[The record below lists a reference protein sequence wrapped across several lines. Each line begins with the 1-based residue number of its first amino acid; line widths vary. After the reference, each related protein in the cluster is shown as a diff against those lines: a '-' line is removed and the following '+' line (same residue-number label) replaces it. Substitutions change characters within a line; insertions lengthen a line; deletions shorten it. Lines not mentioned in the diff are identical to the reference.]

1 MPSTEVA
8 STSEFEHL
16 TSLGCG
22 YHVTNSVETEEL
34 SSDALVG
41 ILVGW
46 FAAMLLDKVT
56 ATTSGSKLIVDN
68 VEYRRDECGEEDDG
82 ERRDSGQMVFEP
94 HLGVLLSVEGKG

>member
-16 TSLGCG
+16 ASFCSG
-22 YHVTNSVETEEL
+22 YHVTNSVQTEEL
-34 SSDALVG
+34 SRDALVG

-46 FAAMLLDKVT
+46 FASMLLDKVT
-56 ATTSGSKLIVDN
+56 ATTSGSKLIVDD
-68 VEYRRDECGEEDDG
+68 VEYRRDKSSEEDDG
-82 ERRDSGQMVFEP
+82 ERRDSGQMIFER